1 MTQEQGGNFMTAKE
15 KQNFFSKEKKLG
27 IWKYIFIHC
36 ITLYIELKH
45 NKKSREFANF
55 KPCLTNS

>member
-1 MTQEQGGNFMTAKE
+1 MTAKE
-15 KQNFFSKEKKLG
+15 KQNFFSKKKLG

-36 ITLYIELKH
+36 IALYIELKH
-45 NKKSREFANF
+45 NRKSREFANF